1 MMQSGAAELID
12 NDKGGPLLTSSSDE
26 DEIVR
31 KKKNVDLSMLSQN
44 QSDDE
49 KSEVSDRRSIK
60 SLSDRLKLES
70 MSVFYSKTMYP
81 ISLGLIADDE
91 Y

>member
-70 MSVFYSKTMYP
+70 MSAFYSKTMYP